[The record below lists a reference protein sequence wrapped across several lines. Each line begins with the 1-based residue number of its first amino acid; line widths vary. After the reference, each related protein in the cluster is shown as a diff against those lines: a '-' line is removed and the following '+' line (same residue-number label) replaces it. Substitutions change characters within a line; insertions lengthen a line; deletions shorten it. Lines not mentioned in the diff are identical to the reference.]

1 MTEENFFDTFN
12 RIHNPDYYY
21 GKQKKTEKK
30 IKKKNK
36 KQKNNPSKFKV
47 FRVGH
52 SKYPFVEIEW
62 QDIEGDAGWS
72 DTRALNKSKLPI
84 CVSRGFL
91 VSQKNGIT
99 RLFGDY
105 IRTKGKTL
113 EFETIGNTTIIPTSV
128 IQSIKKLS

>member
-52 SKYPFVEIEW
+52 F
-62 QDIEGDAGWS
+62 
-72 DTRALNKSKLPI
+72 
-84 CVSRGFL
+84 
-91 VSQKNGIT
+91 
-99 RLFGDY
+99 
-105 IRTKGKTL
+105 
-113 EFETIGNTTIIPTSV
+113 
-128 IQSIKKLS
+128 